1 MFVSTA
7 LRSFSKSMKSIPSL
21 TLLLVTRLGRGL
33 GRLPPRAVLRVPFDR
48 LLQARFE
55 VGVPRRP
62 AELGAQ
68 FGRVDRVTAVVA
80 RTVLD
85 PIERVFRLTHHLQ
98 DHAQHG
104 DVVPL
109 AVGADQVRLAD
120 TALGENRPHARAV
133 VLGMDP
139 VAHVLALA
147 VQLRTLPVQDVRDL
161 ARDEL
166 LHMLVRT
173 VVIRAV
179 RDRGVDAV
187 RARPRAHQHVGRGL
201 RARVRA
207 GRMVGRMLRELRRI
221 VQGEV
226 AVHLVRAHVVVA
238 DPVLPDCLEQAERA
252 LDVRF
257 QERLRVRD
265 RIVVMGLGR
274 VVHDRVVARHDPV
287 EQLGVADVAVHE
299 LDTIL
304 RQARDILDVARIGQ
318 GIQHGHMHVR
328 MVVDHVMHEIRPDE
342 TTATGHNDVLG
353 NKRLFSHTIDS
364 TACPT
369 PLLSRIKCMATH
381 PYLLG
386 HNANYYLTPRP
397 ISLSHSNYLSAS
409 SVETTGFLSF
419 KYALAS
425 FMKLA
430 AIITIT
436 APIGNAATM
445 LTD

>member
-7 LRSFSKSMKSIPSL
+7 LRSFSKSITHSILKNIKTHTETGTPGPAFPTRADEERNTIQLPSPVHAVRASL
-21 TLLLVTRLGRGL
+21 ALLLVAFLGGGL
-33 GRLPPRAVLRVPFDR
+33 GGLPPRAVLRVPFDR
-48 LLQARFE
+48 LLQTGLE
-55 VGVPRRP
+55 VGVLRCPTQF
-62 AELGAQ
+62 GAQ
-68 FGRVDRVTAVVA
+68 LGRIDRVTAIMA

-85 PIERVFRLTHHLQ
+85 PVERVLVLSHHLEN
-98 DHAQHG
+98 HAQNG
-104 DVVPL
+104 DVVL
-109 AVGADQVRLAD
+109 FTVGADQVRIAD
-120 TALGENRPHARAV
+120 AALRQDRPHARAV
-133 VLGMDP
+133 VLGMNP

-179 RDRGVDAV
+179 RDRRPDAV
-187 RARPRAHQHVGRGL
+187 RASPRAHQHVGRGL

-207 GRMVGRMLRELRRI
+207 GRMVRGMLREPGRI

-238 DPVLPDCLEQAERA
+238 DPVLPDRLQKAERA

-274 VVHDRVVARHDPV
+274 VVHDCVVARHDPV

-304 RQARDILDVARIGQ
+304 RQTRDILDVARIGQ

-353 NKRLFSHTIDS
+353 SKRLFNHISNIS
-364 TACPT
+364 CLRVRV
-369 PLLSRIKCMATH
+369 LLENVKIRLDIQLFVFYGKPAGRLC
-381 PYLLG
+381 
-386 HNANYYLTPRP
+386 
-397 ISLSHSNYLSAS
+397 
-409 SVETTGFLSF
+409 
-419 KYALAS
+419 KY
-425 FMKLA
+425 
-430 AIITIT
+430 
-436 APIGNAATM
+436 G
-445 LTD
+445 